1 MHRILTCLIVLFLFS
16 ITARAQDAVVKGS
29 TTETFVAAKFFID
42 NARWKNVPF
51 FLFVALLTVL
61 YIANGH
67 YADKNIRKINATA
80 KHLKEME
87 YEFKTVKRDVIF
99 RSKESELVKA
109 VEPLGLKELAAPPL
123 KIGDSTAEN

>member
-1 MHRILTCLIVLFLFS
+1 MSQNPLKTYKDKVFNPKKDWRKWLYYRWIV
-16 ITARAQDAVVKGS
+16 
-29 TTETFVAAKFFID
+29 
-42 NARWKNVPF
+42 KNIPF
-51 FLFVALLTVL
+51 FLFTALLTVL

-109 VEPLGLKELAAPPL
+109 VEPLGLKELTAPPM
-123 KIGDSTAEN
+123 KIGDSTTGN

>member
-1 MHRILTCLIVLFLFS
+1 MSQNPLKTYKDKIFNPKKDWRKWFYYRWIV
-16 ITARAQDAVVKGS
+16 
-29 TTETFVAAKFFID
+29 
-42 NARWKNVPF
+42 KNIPF
-51 FLFVALLTVL
+51 FLFTALLTVL

-109 VEPLGLKELAAPPL
+109 VEPLGLKELTAPPM
-123 KIGDSTAEN
+123 KIGDSTTTGN

>member
-1 MHRILTCLIVLFLFS
+1 MSLRKKNNTKQTGKIQKPGWRKLIYQKWF
-16 ITARAQDAVVKGS
+16 VKN
-29 TTETFVAAKFFID
+29 I
-42 NARWKNVPF
+42 PF
-51 FLFVALLTVL
+51 FLFLAILTIM

-67 YADKNIRKINATA
+67 YADKTIRKINALE

-109 VEPLGLKELAAPPL
+109 VEPLGLKELIIPPM
-123 KIGDSTAEN
+123 KITDSTNQ

>member
-1 MHRILTCLIVLFLFS
+1 MSQNPLKNYKDQIFNPKKDWKKWLYYRWIV
-16 ITARAQDAVVKGS
+16 
-29 TTETFVAAKFFID
+29 
-42 NARWKNVPF
+42 KNVPF
-51 FLFVALLTVL
+51 FLFTALLTVL
-61 YIANGH
+61 YIAHGH

-109 VEPLGLKELAAPPL
+109 VEPLGLKELSAPPMR
-123 KIGDSTAEN
+123 IGDSTTEN